1 MIFSDQPPAANAQ
14 PAAPRGSVSTVEGG
28 GAIGGL
34 PYELQQVAQRYPVT
48 LYTGGDCAPCDTGR
62 ALLSTRGVPF
72 NERQVKTPADVEAF
86 QRLSGETSLPLLA
99 IGGQQLEGFSDTTW
113 SQYLDAAGY
122 PKSIRLP
129 AGYSNPPAQPMVAQA
144 IPSISPARAAE
155 YFHKTEC
162 FCFNQQPLDGE
173 SSAEM
178 PLQFIVDQDLPR
190 DIKTIT
196 LSYTI
201 FDVTDTAKASVA
213 AR

>member
-1 MIFSDQPPAANAQ
+1 MLQVSENPAIDTAAKLVVVTVAMFAFVFVVMVPLYDVLCDALGINGKTSGEAYTAVNAQ
-14 PAAPRGSVSTVEGG
+14 VDTSREIRIQFVTSNNTGMPWEFGPS
-28 GAIGGL
+28 
-34 PYELQQVAQRYPVT
+34 VT
-48 LYTGGDCAPCDTGR
+48 LMKVHPGAVNDTVFY
-62 ALLSTRGVPF
+62 A
-72 NERQVKTPADVEAF
+72 
-86 QRLSGETSLPLLA
+86 
-99 IGGQQLEGFSDTTW
+99 
-113 SQYLDAAGY
+113 
-122 PKSIRLP
+122 
-129 AGYSNPPAQPMVAQA
+129 SNPLPRAMVAQA

-201 FDVTDTAKASVA
+201 FDVTDMAGSAVA

>member
-1 MIFSDQPPAANAQ
+1 VLKLSDNPSVNTATRLVAVPVVMFAFVFVVMVPLYDVLCDALGINGKPSGDAYTSVPAAVDESRVVTIQFIATNNEGM
-14 PAAPRGSVSTVEGG
+14 PWEFGPSTTVMKVNP
-28 GAIGGL
+28 GAVNDTVFFARNPL
-34 PYELQQVAQRYPVT
+34 PKA
-48 LYTGGDCAPCDTGR
+48 
-62 ALLSTRGVPF
+62 
-72 NERQVKTPADVEAF
+72 
-86 QRLSGETSLPLLA
+86 
-99 IGGQQLEGFSDTTW
+99 
-113 SQYLDAAGY
+113 
-122 PKSIRLP
+122 
-129 AGYSNPPAQPMVAQA
+129 MVAQA

-190 DIKTIT
+190 DIGTIT

-201 FDVTDTAKASVA
+201 FDVTEMAGAVA